1 MFDDDT
7 IAGKGLPPVP
17 FSDQVLRQTVT
28 GNGGSSIIS
37 GFVPRAPTVK
47 RGDALPNG
55 GSDFM
60 SKQSAGRHYGNA
72 VYSGLLGSGYTL
84 RGNPARFLLPE
95 SDNLSPA
102 AAISGTLDNWPA
114 NSSTNV
120 VGASKA
126 LRPRKRGKRKN
137 TKYGK
142 KGKKKSGLLNTPF
155 QDSVGQKGSD
165 LNSVKE
171 MQARNSAAKPR
182 FLKELESF
190 VESELALLGLQKD
203 DGEASAARL
212 QVFREAFQYVIDDF
226 KTYKPILSAI
236 KNEYDMLLDKY
247 AKRLHYIP
255 PLKARLSTIQADADQ
270 QIKYLKEKHET
281 ECSRKEKKISIL
293 TDSNENFKELNK
305 KLTDDNLKL
314 TKELDAQRAKYLD
327 MKTAN
332 LSLVASVK
340 HRRKSLRMKH

>member
-1 MFDDDT
+1 
-7 IAGKGLPPVP
+7 
-17 FSDQVLRQTVT
+17 
-28 GNGGSSIIS
+28 
-37 GFVPRAPTVK
+37 
-47 RGDALPNG
+47 
-55 GSDFM
+55 
-60 SKQSAGRHYGNA
+60 
-72 VYSGLLGSGYTL
+72 
-84 RGNPARFLLPE
+84 
-95 SDNLSPA
+95 
-102 AAISGTLDNWPA
+102 
-114 NSSTNV
+114 
-120 VGASKA
+120 
-126 LRPRKRGKRKN
+126 
-137 TKYGK
+137 
-142 KGKKKSGLLNTPF
+142 
-155 QDSVGQKGSD
+155 
-165 LNSVKE
+165 

-182 FLKELESF
+182 FLELESF
-190 VESELALLGLQKD
+190 VESELALLGSKD

-212 QVFREAFQYVIDDF
+212 RYFGAFQYVIDDF

-327 MKTAN
+327 MKTATG
-332 LSLVASVK
+332 LVASVK
-340 HRRKSLRMKH
+340 HKEEVISDEALKLSNQTDRATYGASRTKSNEI

>member
-1 MFDDDT
+1 MFDDDA

-60 SKQSAGRHYGNA
+60 SKHSGGRCYGNA

-84 RGNPARFLLPE
+84 SATLQGFFLPE

-126 LRPRKRGKRKN
+126 FRPSKRGKRKMQN
-137 TKYGK
+137 T
-142 KGKKKSGLLNTPF
+142 
-155 QDSVGQKGSD
+155 
-165 LNSVKE
+165 
-171 MQARNSAAKPR
+171 AR
-182 FLKELESF
+182 
-190 VESELALLGLQKD
+190 
-203 DGEASAARL
+203 
-212 QVFREAFQYVIDDF
+212 
-226 KTYKPILSAI
+226 
-236 KNEYDMLLDKY
+236 
-247 AKRLHYIP
+247 
-255 PLKARLSTIQADADQ
+255 KAR
-270 QIKYLKEKHET
+270 
-281 ECSRKEKKISIL
+281 RK
-293 TDSNENFKELNK
+293 
-305 KLTDDNLKL
+305 
-314 TKELDAQRAKYLD
+314 AVY
-327 MKTAN
+327 
-332 LSLVASVK
+332 
-340 HRRKSLRMKH
+340 